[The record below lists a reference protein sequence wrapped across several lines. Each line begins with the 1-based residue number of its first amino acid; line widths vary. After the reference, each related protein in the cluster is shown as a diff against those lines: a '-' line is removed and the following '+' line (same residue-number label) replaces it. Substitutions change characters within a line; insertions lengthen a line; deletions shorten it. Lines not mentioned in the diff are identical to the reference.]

1 MFFSPLRP
9 PSFFPDLI
17 LPFCLFRNSR
27 KLVKLVSSDGPLDYW
42 HQRFHIF
49 SHLFGSFHSV
59 RTERLPAPQKLL
71 YMVYEHASLGC
82 SCLQLVALNCTN
94 LQVVALRTRESKRFQ
109 HHKTPSTSCHLSSLR
124 FLRLLM
130 LKIRP
135 LVLGPATHHSI
146 APSLRLDP
154 HPHLYMVYEHVLPG
168 RGSSRPIAL
177 HRG

>member
-1 MFFSPLRP
+1 MFFSPPRP

-59 RTERLPAPQKLL
+59 RTERFPAPQKLL
-71 YMVYEHASLGC
+71 YIVYEHASLGC

-109 HHKTPSTSCHLSSLR
+109 HYKTPSTSCHL
-124 FLRLLM
+124 
-130 LKIRP
+130 
-135 LVLGPATHHSI
+135 
-146 APSLRLDP
+146 
-154 HPHLYMVYEHVLPG
+154 
-168 RGSSRPIAL
+168 
-177 HRG
+177 